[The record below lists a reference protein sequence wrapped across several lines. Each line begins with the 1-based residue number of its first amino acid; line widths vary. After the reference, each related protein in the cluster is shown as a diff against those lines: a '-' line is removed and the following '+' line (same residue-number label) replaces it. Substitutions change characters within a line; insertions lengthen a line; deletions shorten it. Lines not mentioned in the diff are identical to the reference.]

1 MKKIYMILLCLV
13 FLSSCEKVWVEDL
26 KEQAY
31 DSIRGKYE
39 IESAVWEGAE
49 PVDIDGDGTASF
61 DYLAEWESVWS
72 GGPGWHSVSNERGSL
87 YIPYTIDD
95 NADWGGPPKI
105 ARRNREFRF
114 NIQAVVEGGKSHL
127 EFELPE
133 DEECEFE
140 HSGYGVITLRTNITF
155 TVLAG
160 SEETKDITGPVLL
173 KYVRTEYRSE

>member
-1 MKKIYMILLCLV
+1 MILLCLV

-61 DYLAEWESVWS
+61 DYLAEWESVWN

-87 YIPYTIDD
+87 YIPYTIGD

-140 HSGYGVITLRTNITF
+140 HSGYGEITLRTNITF

-160 SEETKDITGPVLL
+160 SEETKDITGPVLF